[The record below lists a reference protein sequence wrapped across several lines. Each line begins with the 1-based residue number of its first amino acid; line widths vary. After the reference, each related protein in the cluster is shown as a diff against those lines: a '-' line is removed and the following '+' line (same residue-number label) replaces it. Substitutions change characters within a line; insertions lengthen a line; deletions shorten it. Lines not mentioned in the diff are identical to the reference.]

1 VSEER
6 GEKLAGEQ
14 GTVRGTAHQQ
24 KMQRRLARLNL
35 KNRAFTDVM
44 RAATTE
50 RRLFEGERARLLGS
64 NRGAAHAETQRARR
78 QARAILENVS
88 DAFFALDQERRFV

>member
-64 NRGAAHAETQRARR
+64 NRAAHAETQRARR